1 MSHLLHSPKIP
12 ILMLEACDFLESD
25 DLNKEDKNIF
35 HLEVSMATAAIN
47 FLNVFFML
55 EERDIQK

>member
-1 MSHLLHSPKIP
+1 MSHLLRRPKIP
-12 ILMLEACDFLESD
+12 NLMLDECDFLEND

-47 FLNVFFML
+47 FFNVFFML
-55 EERDIQK
+55 VERDIQK